1 MSPPL
6 GPASRDRIRE
16 LAVAGVDVFRVN
28 FSHGAHADHAR
39 NIAAVRKAEAL
50 VGRPLA
56 VLADLQGPKIR
67 LGEFE
72 DGAIRLK
79 QGHSLRQ
86 DLKSKPGDAS
96 RIGVPHPEVFAALR
110 TGAMVLLDDGK
121 VRLRVTD
128 HGPDF
133 ADTEVEAGDQ
143 LSDHKGLNLPGLA
156 IPIPALTEK
165 DRKDLSFALKEGVDW
180 VALSFVQRASDMAEL
195 RSLVQ
200 GRASVL
206 AKIEKPSALEALD
219 EILDLSQA
227 IMVARGDLGVELN
240 PEDVPVVQKQLIR
253 AARLRGIPVIVA
265 TQMLESMTHSPTPTR
280 AEASDVAGAVYE
292 GADAL
297 MLSAESA
304 VGDYPLEAVTI
315 MDRIITRVERDP
327 RWPELMRAE
336 YPVEDADA
344 DALVAAARK
353 AADAASTACLAAFT
367 TTGQTALRL
376 ARERPL
382 QPTLAL
388 TPNLATARK
397 LALAWGVEPRVVP
410 EILDPEE
417 LARVAVEQAAE
428 MGLAEPG
435 HRVLILAGLP
445 MGSPGAANIL
455 RIAHAPRRNARA
467 APTFTTPS
475 GAFVS
480 TRIRSWRRS
489 KAMLMRASPTCRS
502 SIHRRSMPIG
512 RRGSTMVT
520 PSAVTVSPR
529 QACSIMNT
537 EPAAQAC
544 GRQATG

>member
-1 MSPPL
+1 MIRARRARIIATL
-6 GPASRDRIRE
+6 GPASRGLEKVRE
-16 LAVAGVDVFRVN
+16 LAMAGADVFRVN
-28 FSHGAHADHAR
+28 FSHGAYADHAGAIR
-39 NIAAVRKAEAL
+39 SVREAEAV

-56 VLADLQGPKIR
+56 VLADLQGPKLR
-67 LGEFE
+67 LGEFAE
-72 DGAIRLK
+72 GQARLAA
-79 QGHSLRQ
+79 GRHLRL
-86 DLKSKPGDAS
+86 DLSAKPGDAT

-110 TGAMVLLDDGK
+110 VGAEVLLDDGK
-121 VRLRVTD
+121 VRLRVVS

-133 ADTEVEAGDQ
+133 AETVVEAGDL

-156 IPIPALTEK
+156 IPIPALTDK
-165 DRKDLSFALKEGVDW
+165 DRADLAFALKEGVDW

-200 GRASVL
+200 GRANVL

-227 IMVARGDLGVELN
+227 IMVARGDLGVELA
-240 PEDVPVVQKQLIR
+240 PEEVPVVQKQLVR
-253 AARLRGIPVIVA
+253 AARLRGIPVVVA

-304 VGDYPLEAVTI
+304 AGDYPIEAVSI
-315 MDRIITRVERDP
+315 MDRIITRVEQDP

-353 AADAASTACLAAFT
+353 GADAASTACLVAFT

-410 EILDPEE
+410 EPSDPEE
-417 LARVAVEQAAE
+417 LAKVAVEQAVATN
-428 MGLAEPG
+428 LADPG
-435 HRVLILAGLP
+435 QRILILAGLP
-445 MGSPGAANIL
+445 MGSPGSANIL
-455 RIAHAPRRNARA
+455 RIAHAP
-467 APTFTTPS
+467 
-475 GAFVS
+475 
-480 TRIRSWRRS
+480 TR
-489 KAMLMRASPTCRS
+489 
-502 SIHRRSMPIG
+502 
-512 RRGSTMVT
+512 
-520 PSAVTVSPR
+520 
-529 QACSIMNT
+529 
-537 EPAAQAC
+537 
-544 GRQATG
+544 

>member
-1 MSPPL
+1 MIRARRARIVATI

-16 LAVAGVDVFRVN
+16 LALAGVDVFRVN

-39 NIAAVRKAEAL
+39 NIAAVRKAEAQ

-79 QGHSLRQ
+79 PGHSLRL

-110 TGAMVLLDDGK
+110 TGALVLLDDGK
-121 VRLRVTD
+121 VRLRVTA
-128 HGPDF
+128 HGPDY
-133 ADTEVEAGDQ
+133 AETEVEAGDA

-156 IPIPALTEK
+156 IPIPALTDK
-165 DRKDLSFALKEGVDW
+165 DRTDLAFALKEGVDW

-227 IMVARGDLGVELN
+227 IMVARGDLGVELA
-240 PEDVPVVQKQLIR
+240 PEDVPVAQKQLIR

-265 TQMLESMTHSPTPTR
+265 TQMLESMTHAPTPTR

-292 GADAL
+292 GADAM

-304 VGDYPLEAVTI
+304 VGDYPLEAVSM
-315 MDRIITRVERDP
+315 MDRIITRVEQDP

-388 TPNLATARK
+388 TPNLDTARK
-397 LALAWGVEPRVVP
+397 LALLWGVEPRVVP
-410 EILDPEE
+410 ELLDPEE
-417 LARVAVEQAAE
+417 LTRVALQQAIE
-428 MGLAEPG
+428 TGLARPG
-435 HRVLILAGLP
+435 QRILILAGLP

-455 RIAHAPRRNARA
+455 RIAHAPKR
-467 APTFTTPS
+467 
-475 GAFVS
+475 
-480 TRIRSWRRS
+480 
-489 KAMLMRASPTCRS
+489 
-502 SIHRRSMPIG
+502 
-512 RRGSTMVT
+512 
-520 PSAVTVSPR
+520 
-529 QACSIMNT
+529 
-537 EPAAQAC
+537 
-544 GRQATG
+544 